1 METVRALFGRINI
14 GSVALGAALLI
25 APKELRKQAMWYNN
39 VTKNVRRYDDAV
51 LSIAVGL
58 VGAIARY
65 ELLERAMIY
74 GLAFAIKDVYEE
86 MISKEPFVVMQTGSI
101 EGWNFDANAP
111 VTITIDGTTVTDR
124 VSTDANG
131 YFKYTP
137 ATPFTAG
144 VHDIVVSTSRKTFGG
159 KVAI

>member
-1 METVRALFGRINI
+1 METIRTLIGRINV

-25 APKELRKQAMWYNN
+25 APKELRKQAMWYNS

-51 LSIAVGL
+51 LGIAVGL
-58 VGAIARY
+58 VGAIARQ
-65 ELLERAMIY
+65 ELLERAIIY
-74 GLAFAIKDVYEE
+74 GLAFAIRDVYDE
-86 MISKEPFVVMQTGSI
+86 MIAKEPFVVMQTGYI
-101 EGWNFDANAP
+101 EGWNFDANSP
-111 VTITIDGTTVTDR
+111 VTIVVDGATITDR
-124 VSTDANG
+124 IATDANG

-144 VHDIVVSTSRKTFGG
+144 VHDIVVTTPTKAFGG